1 MKTTLLTKY
10 KMALVKAHETEKLQ
24 RHVLGIKHT
33 IEKLES
39 GESPSVFE
47 EVWIEY
53 FGKMI
58 NLSDYELEYLYTS
71 ENAICINVDKKAEI
85 KEAF

>member
-24 RHVLGIKHT
+24 CHVLGIKHT

-39 GESPSVFE
+39 GESPSVLE
-47 EVWIEY
+47 EVWVEY
-53 FGKMI
+53 F
-58 NLSDYELEYLYTS
+58 L
-71 ENAICINVDKKAEI
+71 
-85 KEAF
+85 KE

>member
-24 RHVLGIKHT
+24 CHLLGIKHT

-39 GESPSVFE
+39 GKSPSVLE
-47 EVWIEY
+47 EVWVEY
-53 FGKMI
+53 F
-58 NLSDYELEYLYTS
+58 L
-71 ENAICINVDKKAEI
+71 
-85 KEAF
+85 KE